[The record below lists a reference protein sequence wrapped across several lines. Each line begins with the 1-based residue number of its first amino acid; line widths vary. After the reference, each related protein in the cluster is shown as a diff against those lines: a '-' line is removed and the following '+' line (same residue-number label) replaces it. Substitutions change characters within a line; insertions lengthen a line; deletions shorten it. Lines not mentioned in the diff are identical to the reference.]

1 LIFLIK
7 GENKMAVR
15 IFIKRHVKEGLVE
28 ETIQMLSEFRKSA
41 MDQSEFLSGETLAN
55 HNDAKSV
62 TVITTWQ
69 SVEDW
74 IRWQESEERASNETR
89 MENLLDR
96 PTVYEVYDV
105 VSLPR

>member
-7 GENKMAVR
+7 GENKIAVR
-15 IFIKRHVKEGLVE
+15 IFIKRHVKEGLVK

-41 MDQSEFLSGETLAN
+41 RNQPGFLSGETLAN
-55 HNDAKSV
+55 HYDAKSA
-62 TVITTWQ
+62 TVISTWQ

>member
-1 LIFLIK
+1 
-7 GENKMAVR
+7 MAVR

-41 MDQSEFLSGETLAN
+41 MDQPGFLSGEVAN
-55 HNDAKSV
+55 HYDAKSV
-62 TVITTWQ
+62 TVISTWQ

-105 VSLPR
+105 VSSSR

>member
-1 LIFLIK
+1 
-7 GENKMAVR
+7 MAVR

-41 MDQSEFLSGETLAN
+41 MDQPGFLSGETLAN
-55 HNDAKSV
+55 HYDAKSV
-62 TVITTWQ
+62 TVISTWQ

-105 VSLPR
+105 VSSSRCR